1 MMPDPLTPERLEAI
15 RARLAA
21 CPSGICPE
29 CGMRYSPSGS
39 CAPTCPAG
47 AERREQR
54 RDNNL
59 LAHAPQDIRALLAER
74 DRLDARLG
82 RTLAERDHWRWEA
95 QRSISLRRELAD
107 LLGTEDIAEAVARA
121 KGLKAAPLAMREECV
136 RTARRHFAGDALLDA
151 LRSVEVQP

>member
-1 MMPDPLTPERLEAI
+1 MLSDPLTPERLQAI

-21 CPSGICPE
+21 CPSGICQE

-59 LAHAPQDIRALLAER
+59 LAHAPADLHALLAER

-82 RTLAERDHWRWEA
+82 EALTERDRWRWEA

-121 KGLKAAPLAMREECV
+121 KGLTAAPLAMREECV
-136 RTARRHFAGDALLDA
+136 RTARRHFASDALLEA
-151 LRSVEVQP
+151 LRGVEVEP